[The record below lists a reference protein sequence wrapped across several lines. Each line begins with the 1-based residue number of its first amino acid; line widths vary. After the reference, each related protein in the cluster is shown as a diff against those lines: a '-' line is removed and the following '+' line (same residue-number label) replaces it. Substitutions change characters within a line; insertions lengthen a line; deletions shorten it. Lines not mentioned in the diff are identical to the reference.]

1 MPNHRNKIIIYGVI
15 IMETEKLVYESAWTI
30 DDQAYIDEQIALNPE
45 CLEIDLDNL
54 DLNEF
59 FAE

>member
-1 MPNHRNKIIIYGVI
+1 MN
-15 IMETEKLVYESAWTI
+15 EEWTAE
-30 DDQAYIDEQIALNPE
+30 DDAYIAEQIALNPE

-59 FAE
+59 FAD

>member
-1 MPNHRNKIIIYGVI
+1 
-15 IMETEKLVYESAWTI
+15 MENFETAWTAE
-30 DDQAYIDEQIALNPE
+30 DQAYIDEQIALNPA

-54 DLNEF
+54 DLDVF

>member
-1 MPNHRNKIIIYGVI
+1 
-15 IMETEKLVYESAWTI
+15 METEKLVYESAWTI